1 MSKPT
6 PHYVCRL
13 LAGMNTVA
21 EMDGDM
27 SGDDAA
33 ATLSR
38 MIELARE
45 ALAAAR
51 EAQECEVRGGAYH
64 D

>member
-13 LAGMNTVA
+13 LAGMTTNE
-21 EMDGDM
+21 EMGGDM

-45 ALAAAR
+45 ALAAMS
-51 EAQECEVRGGAYH
+51 E